1 MIDFQPVI
9 LSTADGSQTLRHP
22 VLGDTYHSLRGAVG
36 EAEYVFIRAG
46 FNQILHNPVR
56 VFEVGFGSGLNALLT
71 WRQAKESGKT
81 VDYQTVEPYP
91 VAQEIA
97 MQLNFA
103 DAVFQAMHE
112 SPWDEATPIGDHFR
126 LTKIQKSLSEI
137 ELTVDFD
144 VIYFDAF
151 APDTQ
156 PELWTTAIF
165 QHLFT
170 HTAPGGFLTTYSA
183 KGSVRRALQE
193 AGYNVEKLP
202 GALGKRHMLRA
213 RKPI

>member
-1 MIDFQPVI
+1 MTDFQPVI
-9 LSTADGSQTLRHP
+9 ISTDDGSHTLRHP
-22 VLGDTYHSLRGAVG
+22 VFGDTYHSLRGAIG
-36 EAEYVFIRAG
+36 EAEHVFIRAG
-46 FNQILHNPVR
+46 FNQVLQNSVR

-81 VDYQTVEPYP
+81 VDYQAIERYP
-91 VAQEIA
+91 VAPEIA
-97 MQLNFA
+97 TQLNFT
-103 DAVFQAMHE
+103 DDIFRAMHE
-112 SPWDEATPIGDHFR
+112 SPWGVPTLIGDHFR
-126 LTKIQKSLSEI
+126 LTKILKSLKDSE
-137 ELTVDFD
+137 LAVDFD

-165 QHLFT
+165 QHLFA
-170 HTAPGGFLTTYSA
+170 HTAPGGILTTYSA
-183 KGSVRRALQE
+183 KGAVRRALQE
-193 AGYNVEKLP
+193 VGYGVEKLP